1 MKNDRELEQAVAAL
15 PREMQPE
22 RDLWQSLE
30 QQLPVRAAPAR
41 RRVSR
46 LNRYAGIAAMLVL
59 TMAVGWRLMVVPDY
73 PGMLAV
79 TGQQEVEDDE
89 PLPTQYVIA
98 NVYETAKAEQLAQAS
113 PANEYFGDWQYQLA
127 TWDRAIRQVR
137 DALAFYPDDPRLLS
151 QMQGL
156 YEQQMDY
163 LMIASAVDA
172 EGFTSGTQF
181 SGEEL

>member
-1 MKNDRELEQAVAAL
+1 MKNDQDLEQAIAAL
-15 PREMQPE
+15 PREIQPE

-30 QQLPVRAAPAR
+30 QQLPARTAPAR
-41 RRVSR
+41 RRIPR
-46 LNRYAGIAAMLVL
+46 LNRYIGIAAMLLL

-73 PGMLAV
+73 PGISVV
-79 TGQQEVEDDE
+79 TDQQAVEDEE

-98 NVYETAKAEQLAQAS
+98 NIYETAKAEQLAQAS
-113 PANEYFGDWQYQLA
+113 LPGEYFGDWQYQLA
-127 TWDRAIRQVR
+127 TWDSAIRQVR

-151 QMQGL
+151 QMQVL

-172 EGFTSGTQF
+172 EGFTLGTQF

>member
-1 MKNDRELEQAVAAL
+1 MKNDRDLEQALAAL

-30 QQLPVRAAPAR
+30 QQLPERAAPAR
-41 RRVSR
+41 RRMSLLYR
-46 LNRYAGIAAMLVL
+46 NASIAAMLVL
-59 TMAVGWRLMVVPDY
+59 TIAVGWRLMVVPDY
-73 PGMLAV
+73 PGMSV
-79 TGQQEVEDDE
+79 VMDQQAVEDEE
-89 PLPTQYVIA
+89 PLPTQYAIA
-98 NVYETAKAEQLAQAS
+98 NIYETAMAEQLAQVS
-113 PANEYFGDWQYQLA
+113 PASEYFGDWQYQLA
-127 TWDRAIRQVR
+127 TWDSAIRQVR

-181 SGEEL
+181 SGDEL